1 MECSVDDQH
10 TGAAAPAPASPR
22 GPSRREALSLAA
34 AVGAFTALGGLP
46 AFAASGPVVRQT
58 TSPLLSEASTTRFWY
73 QSPAS
78 DKNMIEQGLPV
89 GNGRLGA
96 LAGNDPSREV
106 LLVTDAT
113 LWTGGLNG
121 TLDADGQFPYGRQD
135 FGSFTLLGRLTV
147 DIPDHDLSSLS
158 SYRRDLDISQGV
170 VSASY
175 VRSGV
180 TYERRIFA
188 SHPDDAIVLH
198 FTQRGG
204 GRYTGS
210 VSLAGTHDEKT
221 TADRA
226 RKYASFHGSFPDGG
240 LRYGAAVT
248 AYSSTGKVTVDGT
261 RITFTD
267 CKELTVVV
275 SGGTDYAPDAATG
288 YRDRALDPEPLAR
301 TKVLAAARHPAT
313 TLLHSHV
320 ADHREL
326 FERMD
331 ISLGQSSAFQRGLDT
346 WERVRARYT
355 DGEADPELE
364 ASYLQFGRYLMIAG
378 SRDSLPVA
386 LQGLWLD
393 GNDPDWMGDYHTDI
407 NIQMNYWMADRAG
420 LSGLFDAF
428 ADYCVAQL
436 PSWTK
441 LTHDLY
447 QDPRNRFR
455 NSTGKVGGW
464 AVSFSTNVHGGNGW
478 WWHPGG
484 SAWLANSLFEHYE
497 FTQDKA
503 YLAKIYPLL
512 KGAVEFW
519 EARLITTT
527 VTDRATGG
535 TREVLID
542 DKDWSPE
549 HGPQDAKGMTY
560 AQELV
565 WALFGNFRTA
575 TDVLGRDAA
584 HSRTVG
590 ALRERLYL
598 PEVSPTSGWLQEWM
612 SPDNL
617 GETTH
622 RHLSPLIGL
631 FPGDRIRPDAS
642 TPKEIVDGATA
653 LLTARGTNSF
663 GWANAWRSLCWARL
677 KDAEK
682 AYQGVVTNLRPS
694 IGGTNGTA
702 PNLFDIYEVEK
713 GRGIFQIESN
723 FGTAAAMIEMLVYS
737 RPGQVELLPALPD
750 AWAASGAIAGVG
762 VRGGFVLDLRWK
774 AGKVTEARLRSV
786 GGRTTTVRFGGR
798 TQKVSLKPGASVSL
812 RDLT

>member
-10 TGAAAPAPASPR
+10 TGAAAPAPTSPR

-58 TSPLLSEASTTRFWY
+58 RSPLLSEASATRFWY
-73 QSPAS
+73 QAPAS
-78 DKNMIEQGLPV
+78 DTNMIEQGLPV

-106 LLVTDAT
+106 LLLTDAT

-170 VSASY
+170 VSATY
-175 VRSGV
+175 VRSGA

-198 FTQRGG
+198 FTQKGG

-248 AYSSTGKVTVDGT
+248 AYSDTGKVAVDGT

-288 YRDRALDPEPLAR
+288 YRDRAVDPEPLAR
-301 TKVLAAARHPAT
+301 TKVLAAARHSAT

-527 VTDRATGG
+527 VTDRATGE

-549 HGPQDAKGMTY
+549 HGPQDAQGMTY

-575 TDVLGRDAA
+575 TDVLGKDAA

-737 RPGQVELLPALPD
+737 RPGLVELLPALPD

-786 GGRTTTVRFGGR
+786 GGRTTTVRSGGR